1 MTETTRAQPAT
12 SFNTSGLRC
21 ALVSPDH
28 KPLVPSDHRLVN
40 PGFILDGF
48 VPDVSNC
55 ETARLSLLQHADKK
69 VKILKTGA
77 LKAREQYQ
85 GLLEA
90 TSQSLE
96 NLQRQENI
104 LNQAVMAY
112 AYFQTSLADPAL
124 ARKADVLR
132 VQQLPQHVFE
142 SDTDSREVV
151 YYSHWPKAIRALP
164 RQTPP
169 LPDLSRSSS
178 ATPTRQ

>member
-1 MTETTRAQPAT
+1 M
-12 SFNTSGLRC
+12 
-21 ALVSPDH
+21 
-28 KPLVPSDHRLVN
+28 
-40 PGFILDGF
+40 
-48 VPDVSNC
+48 
-55 ETARLSLLQHADKK
+55 
-69 VKILKTGA
+69 KILKTGA

-151 YYSHWPKAIRALP
+151 YYSRMTLLFQPHRLRLTFMSVDWPKAIRALP